1 MHCPYCQ
8 QSLTEVS
15 VQCGACGLDLGR
27 LDAVLGIPPVIA
39 AGVKDTGNVLG
50 KAGARQVRGALG
62 RFEARFPQV
71 QVALVVEPGP
81 VVVPLRTW
89 AWWLFNRGQFSS
101 ALDKGSVNR
110 DVMLVVDPSRRQA
123 AMTIGYGLEPFVGP
137 RDLAKALEAGVGAL
151 AAGEWAVACCQVLVA
166 LDEGLRG
173 IVGRMSQT
181 YGVPLPLLKEASRPV
196 GLLDPGEPAAPLSYW

>member
-1 MHCPYCQ
+1 
-8 QSLTEVS
+8 LV
-15 VQCGACGLDLGR
+15 R

-39 AGVKDTGNVLG
+39 AGIKDPGNALG
-50 KAGARQVRGALG
+50 KAGARQVRAALG

-81 VVVPLRTW
+81 MVVPLRTW

-101 ALDKGSVNR
+101 ALDTGSVNR
-110 DVMLVVDPSRRQA
+110 DVMLVVDPSRHQA

-137 RDLAKALEAGVGAL
+137 QDLAKALEAGAVAL
-151 AAGEWAVACCQVLVA
+151 AAGEWAVACCQILVA

-181 YGVPLPLLKEASRPV
+181 YGVPLPLLQEAPRPV
-196 GLLDPGEPAAPLSYW
+196 GVMSPEQPAETASSW